1 MFPSRIEPDGL
12 SREESCGEKL
22 WLRCQAERSRA
33 GAGAGAAGLTM
44 SGAVGSSGAAPLLL
58 SPALPGHTGHHTAR
72 SRETDWA
79 LGGAALG
86 LTVALVEY
94 IATNVFERRADSEF
108 ASRRGDIRPYAR
120 RKHKPKFKDI
130 LEDIGADRSEAFGY
144 SDYNDAYRNVLREH
158 YRPEYDYDYED
169 YSYSNMFRDTFPH
182 SKTLGKQERESNKL
196 KRRGPDPSP
205 RFRKQKQKKV
215 EQQTTVRY
223 NIIM

>member
-1 MFPSRIEPDGL
+1 MFPSRIESGGL
-12 SREESCGEKL
+12 SREESCREKL

-33 GAGAGAAGLTM
+33 GAGAGAAGLNM
-44 SGAVGSSGAAPLLL
+44 AGAVGSSGAEPLLL
-58 SPALPGHTGHHTAR
+58 SPALPGHTAR

-108 ASRRGDIRPYAR
+108 ASRRGDLRPYAR

-130 LEDIGADRSEAFGY
+130 LEDVAVERSEAFGY
-144 SDYNDAYRNVLREH
+144 NDYNDAYRNVLREH

-182 SKTLGKQERESNKL
+182 SKTLGKEERENNKL

-205 RFRKQKQKKV
+205 RIRKQKQKKV
-215 EQQTTVRY
+215 EPAKQTTVRY
-223 NIIM
+223 NIIV